1 MKLIRFL
8 YIYTFAFSLFY
19 FVYVYSIEFALWH
32 DSKKGGC
39 PDLRR
44 LVVGVATSVSTHYS
58 LKQYY
63 VKCFIFKLYPYISG
77 SNFHSALS
85 PDSSFALYSLLS
97 WSPVYCCLVKYEKGG
112 WGWWEDKVVVCEYAR
127 SMRPSAKGVGLSP
140 SVYIS
145 VTTYNHPECTPS
157 ALLDPPLL

>member
-97 WSPVYCCLVKYEKGG
+97 
-112 WGWWEDKVVVCEYAR
+112 
-127 SMRPSAKGVGLSP
+127 
-140 SVYIS
+140 
-145 VTTYNHPECTPS
+145 
-157 ALLDPPLL
+157 

>member
-97 WSPVYCCLVKYEKGG
+97 WSPVYCCLVTFLLLIFSCQNSCFLGRGVRLEKFFSIMM
-112 WGWWEDKVVVCEYAR
+112 WYAVTFLNPFE
-127 SMRPSAKGVGLSP
+127 MRLQHRVQIILLL
-140 SVYIS
+140 
-145 VTTYNHPECTPS
+145 PEE
-157 ALLDPPLL
+157 L